1 MANDVIFSRKSDNSP
16 LSLADIHD
24 RAPAAL
30 WNIKGEDRGA
40 GYQHITTGQAVE
52 ILADYGFRPT
62 QAAQVKSRTRS
73 ASLYAQHML
82 ALSNPDYTSDEGT
95 PEIIL
100 YNSGD
105 GKSALRMFAG
115 FYRFICS
122 NGLVAGSG
130 FEVRARHSKA
140 TAGMFEGMIKDT
152 AESFPGMLAAVDQLK
167 ATSLDIQAE
176 AELSRQAVAL
186 RWKALEPG
194 HMIDGEIT
202 PGNYATPTTAA
213 SLIQVRRAGDLKP
226 DLWTTYN
233 KIQEGLIRGGADT
246 FSVTKRNPSGVNRK
260 ARPLNSVKAA
270 LDVNRKL
277 WDLVND
283 RAEVMA

>member
-1 MANDVIFSRKSDNSP
+1 MTQDLIFSRKSDNSP
-16 LSLADIHD
+16 LSPAAIMA

-30 WNIKGEDRGA
+30 WDLKGEERGA
-40 GYQHITTGQAVE
+40 GYQHITTGQAIE
-52 ILADYGFRPT
+52 ILADYGFKPT
-62 QAAQVKSRTRS
+62 QAAQVKSRNRS
-73 ASLYAQHML
+73 AANYARHML
-82 ALSNPDYTSDEGT
+82 ALSNPDFAGSEGT

-140 TAGMFEGMIKDT
+140 TAGMFESMIKDT
-152 AESFPGMLAAVDQLK
+152 AKSFPDMLANIERMKSTQ
-167 ATSLDIQAE
+167 LDINAE
-176 AELSRQAVAL
+176 ADLARQAVDL
-186 RWKALEPG
+186 RWEKLTSEHLTSEG
-194 HMIDGEIT
+194 IT
-202 PGNYATPTTAA
+202 PGIYSTPTTAA
-213 SLIQVRRAGDLKP
+213 SLIQVRRSGDLKS

-260 ARPLNSVKAA
+260 ARPLGSVKAA
-270 LDVNRKL
+270 LDVNRQL